1 MSRLMKTPKSI
12 DSRKKKEILKNLILL
27 RNGKLQDNIMQT
39 GTKNA
44 VKISIN
50 SEKPS
55 TPTKTPAPEN
65 VNQEIFSVNWNC
77 VLVASNKVSVYK
89 DKLNTNSDQ
98 KREKFLIR
106 ITLAFSIK
114 KTARAPTIGVTTK
127 KSNIVILK
135 LLQVFVLKGSNLYKI
150 V

>member
-1 MSRLMKTPKSI
+1 MKTPKSI

-65 VNQEIFSVNWNC
+65 VNQEIFSVN
-77 VLVASNKVSVYK
+77 
-89 DKLNTNSDQ
+89 
-98 KREKFLIR
+98 
-106 ITLAFSIK
+106 
-114 KTARAPTIGVTTK
+114 
-127 KSNIVILK
+127 
-135 LLQVFVLKGSNLYKI
+135 
-150 V
+150 